1 MTATVEMPFWLV
13 ILVLVLAAIATLDRI
28 IGPGL
33 RWFLRRRMERAV
45 EELNKRLER
54 PIQPFR
60 MMRRQDQ
67 VIRLIHDPQVMEAAV
82 VAAPDA
88 TWGEVPHA
96 FVTLKPEADGQVS
109 EAEIIAWC
117 RDRLAHFKAPKHAT
131 FGPLP
136 KTATGKIQKFE
147 LRARLRASQ

>member
-1 MTATVEMPFWLV
+1 MMTSVEMPLWLV

-60 MMRRQDQ
+60 LMPAGRTR
-67 VIRLIHDPQVMEAAV
+67 
-82 VAAPDA
+82 
-88 TWGEVPHA
+88 
-96 FVTLKPEADGQVS
+96 
-109 EAEIIAWC
+109 
-117 RDRLAHFKAPKHAT
+117 
-131 FGPLP
+131 
-136 KTATGKIQKFE
+136 
-147 LRARLRASQ
+147 